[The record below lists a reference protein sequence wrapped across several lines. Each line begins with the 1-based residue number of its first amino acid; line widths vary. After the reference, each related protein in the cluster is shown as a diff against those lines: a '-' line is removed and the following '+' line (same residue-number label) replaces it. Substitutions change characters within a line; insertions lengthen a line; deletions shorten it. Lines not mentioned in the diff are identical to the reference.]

1 MGHHC
6 RIMLAVPLAITVI
19 LRVFCPV
26 AHSRCEPS
34 TLLLPALP
42 GNVVCGTIKEVFGPH
57 NPAGEGPQV
66 ALEQQG
72 AETSQECPALLP
84 AWTLCRQRWV
94 RGWLLDFLVR

>member
-34 TLLLPALP
+34 TCCSLL
-42 GNVVCGTIKEVFGPH
+42 F
-57 NPAGEGPQV
+57 
-66 ALEQQG
+66 QG
-72 AETSQECPALLP
+72 MSFVEPLK
-84 AWTLCRQRWV
+84 R
-94 RGWLLDFLVR
+94 FLVLITLLGRVPR